1 MEIALREINRAAIF
15 CDKRLGV
22 TVFAAG
28 IVELETRAASK
39 PDRGNGFGIERRSE
53 FIEAME
59 TLSAEGNQRI
69 HGDVKDIGCLAQ
81 TWLRNRVVHS
91 IGTCEG
97 AGPLK
102 TKKSGS
108 VLCPPDGER
117 RLTPGVLLSL

>member
-39 PDRGNGFGIERRSE
+39 PEGGNGFVIERRSE

-59 TLSAEGNQRI
+59 TGSPEGNQRI
-69 HGDVKDIGCLAQ
+69 DGDVKDIGCVAQ

-91 IGTCEG
+91 IGTCEVAVPRKRKKAG
-97 AGPLK
+97 RLLGPL
-102 TKKSGS
+102 
-108 VLCPPDGER
+108 DWRR
-117 RLTPGVLLSL
+117 RLTPGVLSW